1 MKNKAFHFLYLI
13 LEKVNNN
20 SEVSKSRQLK
30 DKVTKHSPDVDSV
43 LNSLAHCSS
52 IKCFELNLTL
62 FLENMLY

>member
-30 DKVTKHSPDVDSV
+30 DKVTKHSKHGTLGSRFAG
-43 LNSLAHCSS
+43 SLSG
-52 IKCFELNLTL
+52 LLTTRPT
-62 FLENMLY
+62 